1 MSDDDDDDDNTEN
14 MILHHLTPDIDI
26 ILCHKGSYETWQIFR
41 VCVCV
46 CLSDSLAQIL
56 HVCDKVHG
64 LLALV
69 RLQQDTHNYITDPVS

>member
-1 MSDDDDDDDNTEN
+1 MTDF
-14 MILHHLTPDIDI
+14 P
-26 ILCHKGSYETWQIFR
+26 C

-46 CLSDSLAQIL
+46 SDSLAQIL